1 MSSRAGRSWSTL
13 RRLSQSFEG
22 PFASRCIGDSGRI
35 LGACYSSGASQM
47 GDRNVDIFD
56 RVLKTKHRDRAA
68 WLMRDDDPLLER
80 VTENLL
86 DRLDDCKRTFPT
98 ALNLGG
104 ASHQVHRL
112 IGGRGGVENLISVD
126 LSKDMI
132 EKSAELRATQEQ
144 GDISSRIE
152 DMHVV
157 ADEEFLSF
165 GDGCFDVVISS
176 LGLHWV
182 NDLPGAMT
190 QCKLALKQDGLFLGA
205 MLGGETLKVL
215 RIACTLAQLERE
227 GGISPRISP
236 LAQVRDAGNLL
247 QRAGLALPTVDVD
260 EFTVRYPCALDLIEH
275 LRTTGEV
282 NAVRERNPIL
292 RRDTALA
299 TAAVYETIFGDADG
313 TIPATFQVIY
323 MTGWRPA
330 PSQPIAKR
338 RGSAIASF
346 HDLQKAFAPA
356 EDGIPKSGTDSDP
369 TRS

>member
-1 MSSRAGRSWSTL
+1 
-13 RRLSQSFEG
+13 
-22 PFASRCIGDSGRI
+22 
-35 LGACYSSGASQM
+35 
-47 GDRNVDIFD
+47 
-56 RVLKTKHRDRAA
+56 
-68 WLMRDDDPLLER
+68 MRDGDPLLER

-112 IGGRGGVENLISVD
+112 IGGRGGVENMITVD

-157 ADEEFLSF
+157 ADEEFLPF
-165 GDGCFDVVISS
+165 GEGCFDVVISS

-190 QCKLALKQDGLFLGA
+190 QFHSASRLLVSLIVISRSLIR
-205 MLGGETLKVL
+205 EL

-275 LRTTGEV
+275 LRTMGEV
-282 NAVRERNPIL
+282 NAVSERNPIL

-299 TAAVYETIFGDADG
+299 TAAVYEFMFGDADG

-338 RGSAIASF
+338 RGSASASF
-346 HDLQKAFAPA
+346 HDLQKAFASA
-356 EDGIPKSGTDSDP
+356 GDGIPKSGTDSDP